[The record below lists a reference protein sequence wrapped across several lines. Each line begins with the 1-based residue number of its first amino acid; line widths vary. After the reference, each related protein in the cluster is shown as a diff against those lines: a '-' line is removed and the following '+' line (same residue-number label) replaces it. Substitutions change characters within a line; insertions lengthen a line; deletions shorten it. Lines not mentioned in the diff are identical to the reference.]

1 MFDMLEFKSHNFYS
15 RIRELFKKLA
25 MASWIEFGDDEIFVT
40 SF

>member
-1 MFDMLEFKSHNFYS
+1 MLEFKSHNFYS
-15 RIRELFKKLA
+15 RIRELLKKLA